1 MKKKNKMLALML
13 VLTFVFCMFPLS
25 AMAVETSAVDPE
37 ITVSEVYAKA
47 GETVDVTVSVANN
60 PGVNV
65 LRLSVDYDATKLDLV
80 GVKDS
85 ALLPG
90 YQGDPNET
98 KFDANP
104 MILYWSNDLEKSNV
118 DKNGVLATL
127 TFKVLDKAAVGD
139 AKVGVTVK
147 DAYGWEMNDVAFDT
161 TAGAVKVYDKPIT
174 VSFRM
179 IGDTQ
184 HENGVEGHK
193 GYVTWIKTV
202 NYEVKPGSTVYD
214 VFMKAISDYKLD
226 QKGAENDY
234 VTAVKAPAV
243 LGGYWLEVL
252 DNGPSSG
259 WMYKLNGADSTN
271 TMSKQTLVNGDAVL
285 FHYTD
290 DWSAESFD
298 ADSAYLNRWLEAK
311 DITPEAYVD
320 QSAADNVEA
329 LIAAIGTVTKDS
341 KSAIDAARSAYNALS
356 QSQKALVENYGVLT
370 AAEAKYAEL
379 SKAVD
384 VIDPADLPFTDVK
397 ADAWYAEEVAYVYS
411 YKLMMGTSDTVFA
424 PDANLTR
431 AQMATIL
438 YRIEGS
444 PKVTTANP
452 FNDVEAG
459 SWYTDAVIWAAEK
472 GVVKGVGDGAFEPTT
487 NISREQMA
495 CMMYRYAQYKGADM
509 TASKNLTA
517 FSDAAKVSS
526 WAEKEMKWAVAE
538 GLINGMGDGTL
549 TPQGTATRAQ
559 AATVLMRFNENIL

>member
-1 MKKKNKMLALML
+1 MQKKNRILALML
-13 VLTFVFCMFPLS
+13 VLAFVFCMCPIS
-25 AMAVETSAVDPE
+25 AMAAETDATIS
-37 ITVSEVYAKA
+37 VSEAYAKA
-47 GETVDVTVSVANN
+47 GEEVELTVSMTNN

-65 LRLSVDYDATKLDLV
+65 LRLFVDYDATKLDLV

-104 MILYWSNDLEKSNV
+104 MILYWANDLEKANTTK
-118 DKNGVLATL
+118 DGVLATL

-147 DAYGWEMNDVAFDT
+147 EAYGWEMNDVAFAA
-161 TAGAVKVYDKPIT
+161 TAGAVKVYDKPIN

-179 IGDTQ
+179 IGDSKHT
-184 HENGVEGHK
+184 NGVAGHDK
-193 GYVTWIKTV
+193 YVTWIKTV
-202 NYEVKPGSTVYD
+202 NYEMKPGSTVMD
-214 VFMKAISDYKLD
+214 VFMKAISDYKLG

-234 VTAVKAPAV
+234 VTSVKAPAV
-243 LGGYWLEVL
+243 LGGYWLAAG

-259 WMYKLNGADSTN
+259 WMYKLNGADSTK

-290 DWSAESFD
+290 DWSAESFE
-298 ADSAYLNRWLEAK
+298 ADSAYLNRWLEAE
-311 DITPEAYVD
+311 DITPEEYV
-320 QSAADNVEA
+320 AN
-329 LIAAIGTVTKDS
+329 
-341 KSAIDAARSAYNALS
+341 
-356 QSQKALVENYGVLT
+356 QKPV
-370 AAEAKYAEL
+370 
-379 SKAVD
+379 VD

-411 YKLMMGTSDTVFA
+411 YKLMMGTSDTIFA

-459 SWYTDAVIWAAEK
+459 TWYTDAVIWAAEK
-472 GVVKGVGDGAFEPTT
+472 GVVKV
-487 NISREQMA
+487 
-495 CMMYRYAQYKGADM
+495 
-509 TASKNLTA
+509 
-517 FSDAAKVSS
+517 
-526 WAEKEMKWAVAE
+526 
-538 GLINGMGDGTL
+538 
-549 TPQGTATRAQ
+549 
-559 AATVLMRFNENIL
+559 